1 MSAKKIQLKFF
12 LIFVLSIMLCLFLS
26 SCSGSS
32 SSSSSGGSSGG
43 GDTPPAVITSISIIN
58 APEYLHYGE
67 EYQLMTDRPELNIMW
82 DTSNQDL
89 LEIDNNGLIRA
100 KDVAE
105 GMVEITASYG
115 DIKDVV
121 SIYVKAPETPY
132 IPVSSINIGVEELKF
147 DMLAGEQLH
156 LTSEVLPENATNKT
170 VMWEVSD
177 ISLATIDENG
187 VLTANGEN
195 KSGKVTVTAK
205 AGKQTDSVEI
215 TINSQEQVIPVQ
227 EVKITGS
234 AEIMRGQEPVQFV
247 AEVIP
252 SDATFNKV
260 TWTSNDEWV
269 AVVDETGKVSAS
281 DKPGAYPGTAV
292 ITATAGGV
300 SASYKVTVKEV
311 PVEQVKITGYEN
323 VTVNGK
329 TTLGIHDILQLQASI
344 LPADASCQDILWTSS
359 NMEVALVDAN
369 GRVENGNQTG
379 PVTIT
384 AAAVDKSNQPCGEKA
399 SVSIDVEFVPNG
411 TEIPVSEIKIK
422 GYDEI
427 GVEGQVTF
435 KAEFFPANATDNK
448 VTWSSNNDKAVSIEQ
463 DIITGDAVITALAEA
478 ENVVITAAAG
488 GKTAEYTIKTIRK
501 VLHGYEQDE
510 NGVYLIYNK
519 TGFSNCFWNIQ
530 NKSFKLMTDLDFR
543 GDETVHASDVFVF
556 DGTFD
561 GNGHIIREYKVDYSP
576 SGSYGFVSVLGGTIM
591 NVVFDTPVIR
601 LLGITHRETYTG
613 VVAGKNN
620 GTIKN
625 VSINNAAVEL
635 QQVYADLFASAGLI
649 TGQSTGLIDNCTVDT
664 GSLVIKFATS
674 KTVLGGITG
683 INKGKIIS
691 SAANNINLTNPAKS
705 VDYITA
711 TGGIAGVFSSGSYV
725 KGSYAAGQITA
736 DDYAGGIAGVV
747 EQGAADVSASIFV
760 GLINPTGANTNTGL
774 DYGSYTSITNEEEV
788 YVKSV
793 PAESTPKIKS
803 PVTKIIRNN
812 GQLEDSLAEAAR
824 DMNKLLN
831 KDADIHYLFKAGE
844 NEYEDIELMPKL
856 N

>member
-1 MSAKKIQLKFF
+1 MFAKKFRLKHFF
-12 LIFVLSIMLCLFLS
+12 IFVLSIVFSVFVYGCS
-26 SCSGSS
+26 GSGSS
-32 SSSSSGGSSGG
+32 SSSGG
-43 GDTPPAVITSISIIN
+43 GNTPPAVITSISIIN
-58 APEYLHYGE
+58 APEYLDYGK

-121 SIYVKAPETPY
+121 SIYVKAAETPY
-132 IPVSSINIGVEELKF
+132 TPVSSVNIGVQELKF

-156 LTSEVLPENATNKT
+156 MTAEVLPENATNKT
-170 VMWEVSD
+170 VIWEVSD
-177 ISLATIDENG
+177 TSLATIDENG
-187 VLTANGEN
+187 VLTANSEN

-205 AGKQTDSVEI
+205 AGNQTNSVEI
-215 TINSQEQVIPVQ
+215 TINPQEQVIPVQ

-252 SDATFNKV
+252 SDATFNEV
-260 TWTSNDEWV
+260 TWKSSDEWV

-281 DKPGAYPGTAV
+281 DKPGAYSGTAE

-300 SASYKVTVKEV
+300 SSTFEVTVKEV

-422 GYDEI
+422 GYDEM
-427 GVEGQVTF
+427 GVEGLVTF
-435 KAEFFPANATDNK
+435 KAELFPANATDNK
-448 VTWSSNNDKAVSIEQ
+448 VTWSSNNDTAVSIEQ
-463 DIITGDAVITALAEA
+463 DIITGDAIITALAEA

-519 TGFSNCFWNIQ
+519 TGYTNCFWNIQ

-543 GDETVHASDVFVF
+543 GDETVHAGDVFVF

-561 GNGHIIREYKVDYSP
+561 GNGHVIREYKVKDSP
-576 SGSYGFVSVLGGTIM
+576 SGRYGFVSVLGGTIM
-591 NVVFDTPVIR
+591 NVTFDTPVIR

-613 VVAGKNN
+613 VVAGENN

-635 QQVYADLFASAGLI
+635 GQVWSDLFASAGLI

-674 KTVLGGITG
+674 KTVLGGIAG

-711 TGGIAGVFSSGSYV
+711 TGGIAGVLSSGSYV
-725 KGSYAAGQITA
+725 KGSYATGQITA

-760 GLINPTGANTNTGL
+760 GLINSTGANTNTGL

-812 GQLEDSLAEAAR
+812 GQINDSLAEAAR
-824 DMNKLLN
+824 DMNKLLK
-831 KDADIHYLFKAGE
+831 KDADIQYIFKASD
-844 NEYEDIELMPKL
+844 NAYEDIELMPKL

>member
-1 MSAKKIQLKFF
+1 MAHYSKISL
-12 LIFVLSIMLCLFLS
+12 LITLCIFFVLCMSGCS
-26 SCSGSS
+26 SSGSS
-32 SSSSSGGSSGG
+32 SSGGTQT
-43 GDTPPAVITSISIIN
+43 DVKSISIIN
-58 APEYLHYGE
+58 APEHLNYGK

-82 DTSNQDL
+82 ETSNQDL

-132 IPVSSINIGVEELKF
+132 IPVSSINISVEGLKF

-177 ISLATIDENG
+177 TSLATIDENG
-187 VLTANGEN
+187 VLTANNEN

-205 AGKQTDSVEI
+205 AGNQTNSVEI
-215 TINSQEQVIPVQ
+215 TINPQEQVIPVQ

-260 TWTSNDEWV
+260 TWKSNDEWV

-300 SASYKVTVKEV
+300 SSSYEVTVV
-311 PVEQVKITGYEN
+311 YIPVKSVTIKGYED
-323 VTVNGK
+323 VTVGGK
-329 TTLGIHDILQLQASI
+329 TTLGINDVLQLQATI
-344 LPADASCQDILWTSS
+344 TPENASCKDILWISS
-359 NMEVALVDAN
+359 NMEIALTDAN
-369 GRVENGNQTG
+369 GRVVHGNQTG

-384 AAAVDKSNQPCGEKA
+384 ATAVDKSNQPCGETA
-399 SVSIDVEFVPNG
+399 SASIDVEFVPYN
-411 TEIPVSEIKIK
+411 TEIPVSDIKIK
-422 GYDEI
+422 GYDEM
-427 GVEGQVTF
+427 GVDGQVTF

-448 VTWSSNNDKAVSIEQ
+448 VTWSSNNDTAVSIEQ
-463 DIITGDAVITALAEA
+463 DAITGDAVITALAEA

-510 NGVYLIYNK
+510 NGVYLIYNRQ
-519 TGFSNCFWNIQ
+519 GFSNCFYDIE
-530 NKSFKLMTDLDFR
+530 NKSFKLMTDLDFT
-543 GDETVHASDVFVF
+543 GVETKHAGEIFE
-556 DGTFD
+556 GTFD

-576 SGSYGFVSVLGGTIM
+576 SGRYGFVSVLGGTIM
-591 NVVFDTPVIR
+591 NVTFDTPVIR
-601 LLGITHRETYTG
+601 LLNITHKETYIG
-613 VVAGKNN
+613 VVAGENN

-635 QQVYADLFASAGLI
+635 GQVYADLFANAGLI
-649 TGQSTGLIDNCTVDT
+649 TGQSTGVIDNCTVDT
-664 GSLVIKFATS
+664 GSLAINFATS
-674 KTVLGGITG
+674 RTVLGGIAG

-691 SAANNINLTNPAKS
+691 SAANNINLTNPAS
-705 VDYITA
+705 LVDYTTA
-711 TGGIAGVFSSGSYV
+711 TGGIAGVFASGSSV
-725 KGSYAAGQITA
+725 KGSYATGQITA
-736 DDYAGGIAGVV
+736 QDYAGGIAGVV
-747 EQGAADVSASIFV
+747 EQGTADVSASIFIGEV
-760 GLINPTGANTNTGL
+760 NSTGSNKGL
-774 DYGSYTSITNEEEV
+774 DYSSYTPIIKEEEV

-793 PAESTPKIKS
+793 PAESNPKIIGS
-803 PVTKIIRNN
+803 VTKIIIND
-812 GQLEDSLAEAAR
+812 GQAEHSLAEALQN
-824 DMNKLLN
+824 MNNLLK
-831 KDADIHYLFKAGE
+831 KDADIQYIFKAGD
-844 NEYEDIELMPKL
+844 NAYDDIELMPKL

>member
-1 MSAKKIQLKFF
+1 MTHYSKILL
-12 LIFVLSIMLCLFLS
+12 LITLCIFFVLCMSGCS
-26 SCSGSS
+26 SSGSS
-32 SSSSSGGSSGG
+32 SSGG
-43 GDTPPAVITSISIIN
+43 AKHISIIN
-58 APEYLHYGE
+58 APEYLNYGE

-121 SIYVKAPETPY
+121 SIYVKAPDAPF

-170 VMWEVSD
+170 VMWWVSD
-177 ISLATIDENG
+177 TSLATIDENG

-205 AGKQTDSVEI
+205 AGKHTATKNI
-215 TINSQEQVIPVQ
+215 TILSHANVIPVQ
-227 EVKITGS
+227 EVKITGVKEIAIGNS
-234 AEIMRGQEPVQFV
+234 ALFK
-247 AEVIP
+247 AEVVP
-252 SDATFNKV
+252 SDATFNRV
-260 TWTSNDEWV
+260 TWKSSDEWV
-269 AVVDETGKVSAS
+269 VEVDSTGRVSAS
-281 DKPGAYPGTAV
+281 SKPGAYPGTAV

-300 SASYKVTVKEV
+300 SSSYEVTVV
-311 PVEQVKITGYEN
+311 YIPVKSVTIKGYED
-323 VTVNGK
+323 VTVGGK
-329 TTLGIHDILQLQASI
+329 TTLGINDILQLQASI

-422 GYDEI
+422 GYDEM

-448 VTWSSNNDKAVSIEQ
+448 VTWSSNNDTAVSIEQ
-463 DIITGDAVITALAEA
+463 DSITGDAIITALAEA

-510 NGVYLIYNK
+510 NGVYLIYNRQ
-519 TGFSNCFWNIQ
+519 GFSHCFYDIQ

-543 GDETVHASDVFVF
+543 GVETKHDGEIF

-576 SGSYGFVSVLGGTIM
+576 SGRYGFVSVLGGTIM
-591 NVVFDTPVIR
+591 NVVFDTPILR
-601 LLGITHRETYTG
+601 LRNITHSKTYTG
-613 VVAGKNN
+613 VIAGENN

-625 VSINNAAVEL
+625 VSINNATVEL
-635 QQVYADLFASAGLI
+635 EQVFEDLFANAGMI
-649 TGQSTGLIDNCTVDT
+649 AGQSTGLIDNCTIDT
-664 GSLVIKFATS
+664 GSITMFFTKSRTIV
-674 KTVLGGITG
+674 GGITG

-691 SAANNINLTNPAKS
+691 SAANNINLKNPARL
-705 VDYITA
+705 VDYTTA
-711 TGGIAGVFSSGSYV
+711 TGGIAGVLSSGSYV
-725 KGSYAAGQITA
+725 KGSYATGQITA

>member
-1 MSAKKIQLKFF
+1 MFSKKIQLKHF
-12 LIFVLSIMLCLFLS
+12 LVFVLSIVFS
-26 SCSGSS
+26 IFVYGCSGSGS
-32 SSSSSGGSSGG
+32 SSSGG

-82 DTSNQDL
+82 ESSNQDL
-89 LEIDNNGLIRA
+89 LEIDNNGFIRA

-105 GMVEITASYG
+105 SMVEITASYG

-121 SIYVKAPETPY
+121 SIYVKAPDTPF
-132 IPVSSINIGVEELKF
+132 IPVSSINIVVEELKF
-147 DMLAGEQLH
+147 NMLAGEQLH

-170 VMWEVSD
+170 VIWEVSD
-177 ISLATIDENG
+177 TSLATIDENG
-187 VLTANGEN
+187 VLSANNEN

-205 AGKQTDSVEI
+205 AGNQTASVEI
-215 TINSQEQVIPVQ
+215 TINAQEQVIPVQ

-260 TWTSNDEWV
+260 TWKSSDEWV

-281 DKPGAYPGTAV
+281 DKPGAYPGTAK

-329 TTLGIHDILQLQASI
+329 TTLGIHDILQPQASI

-369 GRVENGNQTG
+369 GRVKNGNQTG

-422 GYDEI
+422 GYDEM

-448 VTWSSNNDKAVSIEQ
+448 VTWSSNNDTAVSIEQ
-463 DIITGDAVITALAEA
+463 DSITGDAIITAMAEA

-501 VLHGYEQDE
+501 VLLGYEQDK

-519 TGFSNCFWNIQ
+519 TGFSNCFYNIQ

-543 GDETVHASDVFVF
+543 GDETEHAGEIF

-561 GNGHIIREYKVDYSP
+561 GNGHVIREYKVDDRP
-576 SGSYGFVSVLGGTIM
+576 SVRYGFVSVLGGTIM

-635 QQVYADLFASAGLI
+635 QQVYADLSANAGLI

-674 KTVLGGITG
+674 KTVLGGIAG

-691 SAANNINLTNPAKS
+691 SAANNINLTNLPKS
-705 VDYITA
+705 VDYTTA
-711 TGGIAGVFSSGSYV
+711 TGGIGGIAGVFSSGSYV

-747 EQGAADVSASIFV
+747 EQGAADASASIFIGV
-760 GLINPTGANTNTGL
+760 VNSTGSNTGL

-831 KDADIHYLFKAGE
+831 KDADIHYLFKAGF
-844 NEYEDIELMPKL
+844 NEYEDIKLMPKL

>member
-1 MSAKKIQLKFF
+1 MVHYSKISL
-12 LIFVLSIMLCLFLS
+12 LITLCIFFVLCM
-26 SCSGSS
+26 SGCS
-32 SSSSSGGSSGG
+32 SSSSSGGAQT
-43 GDTPPAVITSISIIN
+43 DVKSISIIN
-58 APEYLHYGE
+58 APEYLNYGE

-89 LEIDNNGLIRA
+89 LEIDNN
-100 KDVAE
+100 
-105 GMVEITASYG
+105 
-115 DIKDVV
+115 
-121 SIYVKAPETPY
+121 IYVKAPDEPF

-170 VMWEVSD
+170 VMWWVSD
-177 ISLATIDENG
+177 TSLATIDENG

-205 AGKQTDSVEI
+205 AGKHTATKNI
-215 TINSQEQVIPVQ
+215 TILSHANVIPVQ
-227 EVKITGS
+227 EVKITGVKEIAIGNS
-234 AEIMRGQEPVQFV
+234 ALFK
-247 AEVIP
+247 AEVVP
-252 SDATFNKV
+252 SDATFNRV
-260 TWTSNDEWV
+260 TWKSSDEWV
-269 AVVDETGKVSAS
+269 AEVDSTGRVSAS
-281 DKPGAYPGTAV
+281 SKPGAYPGTAV

-300 SASYKVTVKEV
+300 SSSYEVTVV
-311 PVEQVKITGYEN
+311 YIPVKSVTIKGYED
-323 VTVNGK
+323 VTVGGK
-329 TTLGIHDILQLQASI
+329 TTLGINDVLQLQATI
-344 LPADASCQDILWTSS
+344 TPENASCKDILWISS
-359 NMEVALVDAN
+359 NMEIALTDAN
-369 GRVENGNQTG
+369 GRVVHGNQTG

-384 AAAVDKSNQPCGEKA
+384 ATAVDKSNQPCGETA
-399 SVSIDVEFVPNG
+399 SASIDVEFVPYG

-422 GYDEI
+422 GYDEM

-435 KAEFFPANATDNK
+435 KAELFPANATDNK
-448 VTWSSNNDKAVSIEQ
+448 VTWSSNNDTAVSIEQ
-463 DIITGDAVITALAEA
+463 DAITGDAVITALAEA

-519 TGFSNCFWNIQ
+519 TGFTLCFYDIQ
-530 NKSFKLMTDLDFR
+530 NKSFKLMTDLDFT
-543 GDETVHASDVFVF
+543 GVETEHAGEIF

-561 GNGHIIREYKVDYSP
+561 GNGHIIREYKVDDSP
-576 SGSYGFVSVLGGTIM
+576 SVHYGFVSVLGGTIM

-601 LLGITHRETYTG
+601 SLNITHKETYTG
-613 VVAGKNN
+613 VVAGENN

-635 QQVYADLFASAGLI
+635 QQVFADLFANAGLI
-649 TGQSTGLIDNCTVDT
+649 TGQSTGVIDNCTVDT

-674 KTVLGGITG
+674 RTVLGGIAG

-691 SAANNINLTNPAKS
+691 SAANNINLTNPAKA

-711 TGGIAGVFSSGSYV
+711 TGGIAGVLSSGSYV

-736 DDYAGGIAGVV
+736 QDYAGGIAGVV
-747 EQGAADVSASIFV
+747 EQGTADVSASIFIGV
-760 GLINPTGANTNTGL
+760 VNSTGSNKGL

-793 PAESTPKIKS
+793 PAESNSKIKS

-812 GQLEDSLAEAAR
+812 GQAEDSLAEALQN
-824 DMNKLLN
+824 MNNLLK
-831 KDADIHYLFKAGE
+831 KDADIQYIFKAGD
-844 NEYEDIELMPKL
+844 NAYEDIELMPKL

>member
-1 MSAKKIQLKFF
+1 MFAKKFRLKHFF
-12 LIFVLSIMLCLFLS
+12 IFVLSIVFSIFVYGCS
-26 SCSGSS
+26 GSGSS
-32 SSSSSGGSSGG
+32 SSGG
-43 GDTPPAVITSISIIN
+43 GNTPPAVVESISITN
-58 APEYLHYGE
+58 APEYLNFNT
-67 EYQLMTDRPELNIMW
+67 EYKLEIDRPELNIMW
-82 DTSNQDL
+82 DTSNQDM

-132 IPVSSINIGVEELKF
+132 IPVSSINIGVEELKL

-170 VMWEVSD
+170 VMWWVSD
-177 ISLATIDENG
+177 TSLATIDENG

-205 AGKQTDSVEI
+205 AGNQTDSVEV
-215 TINSQEQVIPVQ
+215 TINSRDQVIPVQ

-281 DKPGAYPGTAV
+281 DKPGAYSGTAV

-300 SASYKVTVKEV
+300 SSTFKVTVKEV

-379 PVTIT
+379 SVTIT

-422 GYDEI
+422 GYDEM

-448 VTWSSNNDKAVSIEQ
+448 VTWSSNNTAVSIEQ
-463 DIITGDAVITALAEA
+463 DSITGDAIITALAEA

-501 VLHGYEQDE
+501 VLHGYEPDE
-510 NGVYLIYNK
+510 NGVYLIYNRQ
-519 TGFSNCFWNIQ
+519 GFSNCFYDIE

-543 GDETVHASDVFVF
+543 GDETEHAGEIF

-561 GNGHIIREYKVDYSP
+561 GNGHIIREYKVDDRASVH
-576 SGSYGFVSVLGGTIM
+576 YGFVSVLGGTIM
-591 NVVFDTPVIR
+591 NVTFDTPVIR
-601 LLGITHRETYTG
+601 SLGITHRETYTG
-613 VVAGKNN
+613 VVAGENN

-635 QQVYADLFASAGLI
+635 QQVYPDLSANAGLI
-649 TGQSTGLIDNCTVDT
+649 TGQSTGVIDNCTVDT

-674 KTVLGGITG
+674 KTVLGGIAG

-691 SAANNINLTNPAKS
+691 SAANNINLTNLPKS
-705 VDYITA
+705 VDYTTA
-711 TGGIAGVFSSGSYV
+711 TGGIGGIAGVFSSGSYV

-747 EQGAADVSASIFV
+747 EQGAADVSASIFIGV
-760 GLINPTGANTNTGL
+760 VNSTGSNTGL

-803 PVTKIIRNN
+803 PVTKIIINN
-812 GQLEDSLAEAAR
+812 GMHEALLTDAIYG
-824 DMNKLLN
+824 MNKLLK

-844 NEYEDIELMPKL
+844 NEYEDIEFMPKAL

>member
-32 SSSSSGGSSGG
+32 SSSGG

-58 APEYLHYGE
+58 APEYLDYGE
-67 EYQLMTDRPELNIMW
+67 EYQLEIDKPELNIMW

-121 SIYVKAPETPY
+121 SIYVKAPDTPF

-177 ISLATIDENG
+177 TSLASIDENG

-205 AGKQTDSVEI
+205 AGLQTDSVEI
-215 TINSQEQVIPVQ
+215 TINSRDQVIPVQ
-227 EVKITGS
+227 EIKITGS

-252 SDATFNKV
+252 SDATFNEV
-260 TWTSNDEWV
+260 TWKSSDEWV

-281 DKPGAYPGTAV
+281 DKPGAYSGTAV

-300 SASYKVTVKEV
+300 SASYEVTVKEV

-379 PVTIT
+379 SVTIT

-399 SVSIDVEFVPNG
+399 SVSIDVKFVPNG

-422 GYDEI
+422 GYDEM

-448 VTWSSNNDKAVSIEQ
+448 VTWSSNNTAVSIEQ
-463 DIITGDAVITALAEA
+463 DSITGDAIITALAEA

-501 VLHGYEQDE
+501 VLHGYEQDK
-510 NGVYLIYNK
+510 NGVYLIYNRQ
-519 TGFSNCFWNIQ
+519 GFSNCFYDIE

-543 GDETVHASDVFVF
+543 GVETEHAGEIF

-591 NVVFDTPVIR
+591 NVTFDTPVIR

-613 VVAGKNN
+613 VIAGKNN

-812 GQLEDSLAEAAR
+812 GQINDSLAEAAR

-831 KDADIHYLFKAGE
+831 KDANIHYLFKAGE

>member
-32 SSSSSGGSSGG
+32 SSSGG
-43 GDTPPAVITSISIIN
+43 GNTPPAVITSISIIN
-58 APEYLHYGE
+58 APEYLNYGE
-67 EYQLMTDRPELNIMW
+67 EYQLKTDRPELNIMW

-105 GMVEITASYG
+105 SMVEITASYG

-156 LTSEVLPENATNKT
+156 MTAEVLPNNATNKT

-205 AGKQTDSVEI
+205 AGLQTDSVEV
-215 TINSQEQVIPVQ
+215 TINSRDQVIPVQ

-260 TWTSNDEWV
+260 TWKSSDEWV

-281 DKPGAYPGTAV
+281 DKPGAYPGTAE

-300 SASYKVTVKEV
+300 SSTFEVTVKEV

-379 PVTIT
+379 SVTIT

-422 GYDEI
+422 GYDEM

-448 VTWSSNNDKAVSIEQ
+448 VTWSSNNDTAVSIEQ
-463 DIITGDAVITALAEA
+463 DSITGDAIITALAEA

-501 VLHGYEQDE
+501 VLLGYEHDE
-510 NGVYLIYNK
+510 KNGVYLIYNRQ
-519 TGFSNCFWNIQ
+519 GFSNCFYDIE

-543 GDETVHASDVFVF
+543 GDETEHAGEIF

-561 GNGHIIREYKVDYSP
+561 GNGHIIREYKVDDRASVH
-576 SGSYGFVSVLGGTIM
+576 YGFVSVLGGTIM
-591 NVVFDTPVIR
+591 NVTFDTPVIR
-601 LLGITHRETYTG
+601 SLGITHRETYTG
-613 VVAGKNN
+613 VVAGENN

-635 QQVYADLFASAGLI
+635 GQVWSDLFASAGLI

-747 EQGAADVSASIFV
+747 EQGAADVSASIFIGV
-760 GLINPTGANTNTGL
+760 VNSTGSNTGL

-812 GQLEDSLAEAAR
+812 EQLEDSLAEAAR

>member
-12 LIFVLSIMLCLFLS
+12 LIFALSIMLCLFLS

-32 SSSSSGGSSGG
+32 SSSGG

-58 APEYLHYGE
+58 APEYLDFNT
-67 EYQLMTDRPELNIMW
+67 EYQLEIDKPELNIMW
-82 DTSNQDL
+82 DTSRQDL
-89 LEIDNNGLIRA
+89 LEIDDNGLIRA

-105 GMVEITASYG
+105 GMVEITASYTASYG

-132 IPVSSINIGVEELKF
+132 TPVSSVNIGVQELKF

-156 LTSEVLPENATNKT
+156 MTAEVLPNNATNKT
-170 VMWEVSD
+170 VIWEVSD

-205 AGKQTDSVEI
+205 AGNQTDSVEI
-215 TINSQEQVIPVQ
+215 TINTRDQVIPVQ

-234 AEIMRGQEPVQFV
+234 AEIFRGQEPVQFV

-252 SDATFNKV
+252 SDATFNEV
-260 TWTSNDEWV
+260 TWKSSDEWV

-281 DKPGAYPGTAV
+281 DKPGAYSGTAV

-300 SASYKVTVKEV
+300 SSSYEVTVKEV

-344 LPADASCQDILWTSS
+344 LPTDASCQDILWTSS

-369 GRVENGNQTG
+369 GRVEKGNQTG

-422 GYDEI
+422 GYDEM

-501 VLHGYEQDE
+501 VLYGYEQDE
-510 NGVYLIYNK
+510 NGVYLIYNRQ
-519 TGFSNCFWNIQ
+519 GFSNCFWDIQ

-543 GDETVHASDVFVF
+543 GVETKHAGEIF

-561 GNGHIIREYKVDYSP
+561 GNGHIIREYKIDYSS
-576 SGSYGFVSVLGGTIM
+576 SGSYGFVSILGGTIM
-591 NVVFDTPVIR
+591 NVTFDTPILSLR
-601 LLGITHRETYTG
+601 GITHFETYTG
-613 VVAGKNN
+613 VIAGKNN

-635 QQVYADLFASAGLI
+635 QQVFADLFANAGLI

-674 KTVLGGITG
+674 RTVLGGITG

-691 SAANNINLTNPAKS
+691 SAANNINLTNSAKA

-747 EQGAADVSASIFV
+747 EQGTADVSASIFIGV
-760 GLINPTGANTNTGL
+760 VNSTGSNKGL
-774 DYGSYTSITNEEEV
+774 DYGSYTPIIKEEEV

-812 GQLEDSLAEAAR
+812 GQLQDSLAEAAR

-831 KDADIHYLFKAGE
+831 KDANIHYLFKAGE
-844 NEYEDIELMPKL
+844 NEYEDIELMSKVL

>member
-1 MSAKKIQLKFF
+1 MFSKKIQLKHF
-12 LIFVLSIMLCLFLS
+12 LVFVLSLVFSIFVYGCS
-26 SCSGSS
+26 GSGSS
-32 SSSSSGGSSGG
+32 SSGG
-43 GDTPPAVITSISIIN
+43 GNTPPAVITSISIIN
-58 APEYLHYGE
+58 APEYLDYGE
-67 EYQLMTDRPELNIMW
+67 KYQLMTDRPELNIMW

-121 SIYVKAPETPY
+121 SIYVKAPETSY
-132 IPVSSINIGVEELKF
+132 TPVSSVNIGVQESKF

-156 LTSEVLPENATNKT
+156 MTAEVLPNKATNKT
-170 VMWEVSD
+170 VMWRVSD
-177 ISLATIDENG
+177 TSLATIDENG

-205 AGKQTDSVEI
+205 AGLQTASVVI
-215 TINSQEQVIPVQ
+215 TINTQEQVIPVQ

-300 SASYKVTVKEV
+300 SASYEVTVKEV

-359 NMEVALVDAN
+359 DMEVALVDAN
-369 GRVENGNQTG
+369 GRVKNGNQTG

-384 AAAVDKSNQPCGEKA
+384 AAAVDKSNQPCGKKA

-422 GYDEI
+422 GYDEM

-501 VLHGYEQDE
+501 VLYGYEQDE
-510 NGVYLIYNK
+510 NGVYLIYNRQ
-519 TGFSNCFWNIQ
+519 GFSNCFYDIE

-543 GDETVHASDVFVF
+543 GVETKHAGEIF

-561 GNGHIIREYKVDYSP
+561 GNGHIIREYKVDDRASVH
-576 SGSYGFVSVLGGTIM
+576 YGFVSVLGGTIM
-591 NVVFDTPVIR
+591 NVTFDTPVIR
-601 LLGITHRETYTG
+601 SLGITHRETYTG
-613 VVAGKNN
+613 VVAGENN

-635 QQVYADLFASAGLI
+635 QQVYADLSASAGLI
-649 TGQSTGLIDNCTVDT
+649 TGQSTGVIDNCTVDT

-674 KTVLGGITG
+674 RTVLGGIAG

-691 SAANNINLTNPAKS
+691 SAANNINLTNLPKS
-705 VDYITA
+705 VDYTTA
-711 TGGIAGVFSSGSYV
+711 TGGIGGIAGVFSSGSYV

-747 EQGAADVSASIFV
+747 EQGAADVSSSIFIGTV
-760 GLINPTGANTNTGL
+760 KSTGENTGL
-774 DYGSYTSITNEEEV
+774 DYGSYTALANEEEV

-803 PVTKIIRNN
+803 PVTKIIINN
-812 GQLEDSLAEAAR
+812 DMHEAHLTDAIYG
-824 DMNKLLN
+824 MNKLLK

>member
-1 MSAKKIQLKFF
+1 MVHYSKISL
-12 LIFVLSIMLCLFLS
+12 LITLCIFFVLCMSGCS
-26 SCSGSS
+26 SSGSS
-32 SSSSSGGSSGG
+32 SSGGAQT
-43 GDTPPAVITSISIIN
+43 DVKSISIIN
-58 APEYLHYGE
+58 APEYLNYGE

-115 DIKDVV
+115 NIKDVV
-121 SIYVKAPETPY
+121 SIYVKAPDEPF

-170 VMWEVSD
+170 VMWWVSD
-177 ISLATIDENG
+177 TSLATIDENG

-205 AGKQTDSVEI
+205 AGKHTATKNI
-215 TINSQEQVIPVQ
+215 TILSHANVIPVQ
-227 EVKITGS
+227 EVKITGVKEIAIGNS
-234 AEIMRGQEPVQFV
+234 ALFK
-247 AEVIP
+247 AEVVP
-252 SDATFNKV
+252 SDATFNRV
-260 TWTSNDEWV
+260 TWKSSDEWV
-269 AVVDETGKVSAS
+269 AEVDSTGRVSAS
-281 DKPGAYPGTAV
+281 SKPGAYPGTAV

-300 SASYKVTVKEV
+300 SSSYEVTVV
-311 PVEQVKITGYEN
+311 YIPVKSVTIKGYED
-323 VTVNGK
+323 VTVGGK
-329 TTLGIHDILQLQASI
+329 TTLGINDVLQLQATI
-344 LPADASCQDILWTSS
+344 TPENASCKDILWISS
-359 NMEVALVDAN
+359 NMEIALTDAN
-369 GRVENGNQTG
+369 GRVVHGNQTG

-384 AAAVDKSNQPCGEKA
+384 ATAVDKSNQPCGETA
-399 SVSIDVEFVPNG
+399 SESIDVEFVPYG
-411 TEIPVSEIKIK
+411 TEIPVSDIKIK
-422 GYDEI
+422 GYDEM

-435 KAEFFPANATDNK
+435 KAEFFPANATDNTI
-448 VTWSSNNDKAVSIEQ
+448 TWSSNNDTAVSIEQ
-463 DIITGDAVITALAEA
+463 DSITGDAIITALAEA

-510 NGVYLIYNK
+510 NGVYLIYNRQ
-519 TGFSNCFWNIQ
+519 GFSNCFYDIE

-543 GDETVHASDVFVF
+543 GVETEHAGEIF

-561 GNGHIIREYKVDYSP
+561 GNGHIIREYKVDDSP
-576 SGSYGFVSVLGGTIM
+576 SVHYGFVSVLGGTIM

-601 LLGITHRETYTG
+601 SLNITHKETYTG
-613 VVAGKNN
+613 VVAGENN

-635 QQVYADLFASAGLI
+635 QQVFADLFANAGLI

-674 KTVLGGITG
+674 KTVLGGIAG

-691 SAANNINLTNPAKS
+691 SSANNINLTNPTKS
-705 VDYITA
+705 GDYITA
-711 TGGIAGVFSSGSYV
+711 TGGIAGVLSSGSYV
-725 KGSYAAGQITA
+725 KGSYATGQITA
-736 DDYAGGIAGVV
+736 DDYAGGIAGVI

-760 GLINPTGANTNTGL
+760 GVVNSTGSNKGL

-793 PAESTPKIKS
+793 PAESNSKIKS

-812 GQLEDSLAEAAR
+812 GQAEDSLAEALQN
-824 DMNKLLN
+824 MNNLLK
-831 KDADIHYLFKAGE
+831 KDADIQYIFKAGD
-844 NEYEDIELMPKL
+844 NAYEDIELMPKL

>member
-1 MSAKKIQLKFF
+1 MAHYSKISL
-12 LIFVLSIMLCLFLS
+12 LITLCIFFVLCMSGCS
-26 SCSGSS
+26 SSGSS
-32 SSSSSGGSSGG
+32 SSGGAQT
-43 GDTPPAVITSISIIN
+43 DVKSISIIN
-58 APEYLHYGE
+58 APEYLNYGE

-82 DTSNQDL
+82 ETSNQDL

-100 KDVAE
+100 KDIAE

-115 DIKDVV
+115 NIKDVV
-121 SIYVKAPETPY
+121 SIYVKAPDEPF

-170 VMWEVSD
+170 VIWEVSD
-177 ISLATIDENG
+177 TSLATIDENG

-205 AGKQTDSVEI
+205 AGKHTATKNI
-215 TINSQEQVIPVQ
+215 TILSHANVIPVQ
-227 EVKITGS
+227 EVKITGVKEISIGNS
-234 AEIMRGQEPVQFV
+234 ALFK
-247 AEVIP
+247 AEVVP
-252 SDATFNKV
+252 SDATFNRV
-260 TWTSNDEWV
+260 TWKSSDEWV
-269 AVVDETGKVSAS
+269 AEVDSTGRVSAS
-281 DKPGAYPGTAV
+281 SKPGAYPGTAV

-300 SASYKVTVKEV
+300 SSSYEVTVV
-311 PVEQVKITGYEN
+311 YIPVKSVTIKGYED
-323 VTVNGK
+323 VTVGGK
-329 TTLGIHDILQLQASI
+329 TTLGINDVLQLQATI
-344 LPADASCQDILWTSS
+344 TPENASCKDILWISS
-359 NMEVALVDAN
+359 NMEIALTDAN
-369 GRVENGNQTG
+369 GRVVHGNQTG

-384 AAAVDKSNQPCGEKA
+384 ATAVDKSNQPCGETA
-399 SVSIDVEFVPNG
+399 SASIDVEFVPYG

-422 GYDEI
+422 GYDEM

-435 KAEFFPANATDNK
+435 KAEIFPINATDNTI
-448 VTWSSNNDKAVSIEQ
+448 TWSSNNDTAVSIEQ
-463 DIITGDAVITALAEA
+463 DAITGDAIITALAEA

-510 NGVYLIYNK
+510 NGVYLIYNRQ
-519 TGFSNCFWNIQ
+519 GFSNCFYDIE

-543 GDETVHASDVFVF
+543 GVETEHAGEIF

-561 GNGHIIREYKVDYSP
+561 GNGHIIREYKVDDSP
-576 SGSYGFVSVLGGTIM
+576 SVHYGFVSVLGGTIM

-601 LLGITHRETYTG
+601 SLNITHKETYTG
-613 VVAGKNN
+613 VVAGENN

-635 QQVYADLFASAGLI
+635 QQVFADLFANAGLI
-649 TGQSTGLIDNCTVDT
+649 TGQSTGVIDNCTVDT

-674 KTVLGGITG
+674 KTVLGGIAG

-691 SAANNINLTNPAKS
+691 SAANNINLTNPTKS
-705 VDYITA
+705 GDYIIA
-711 TGGIAGVFSSGSYV
+711 TGGIAGVLSSGSYV

-736 DDYAGGIAGVV
+736 QDYAGGIAGVV
-747 EQGAADVSASIFV
+747 EQGTADVSASIFIGV
-760 GLINPTGANTNTGL
+760 VNSTGSNKGL

-812 GQLEDSLAEAAR
+812 GQAEDSLAEALQN
-824 DMNKLLN
+824 MNNLLK
-831 KDADIHYLFKAGE
+831 KDADIQYIFKAGD
-844 NEYEDIELMPKL
+844 NAYEDIKLMPKL

>member
-1 MSAKKIQLKFF
+1 MAHYSKISL
-12 LIFVLSIMLCLFLS
+12 LITLCIFFVLCMSGCS
-26 SCSGSS
+26 SSGSS
-32 SSSSSGGSSGG
+32 SSGGAHT
-43 GDTPPAVITSISIIN
+43 DVKSISIIN
-58 APEYLHYGE
+58 APEYLTFNETYLL
-67 EYQLMTDRPELNIMW
+67 QIDRPELNIMW

-105 GMVEITASYG
+105 GVVIITASYG
-115 DIKDVV
+115 DIKDSV
-121 SIYVKAPETPY
+121 SIYVKAPDTPF

-147 DMLAGEQLH
+147 DMLAGQQLH

-170 VMWEVSD
+170 VMWWVSD
-177 ISLATIDENG
+177 TSLATIDENG

-205 AGKQTDSVEI
+205 AGKHTATKNI
-215 TINSQEQVIPVQ
+215 TILSHANVIPVQ
-227 EVKITGS
+227 EVKITGVKEIAIGNS
-234 AEIMRGQEPVQFV
+234 ALFK
-247 AEVIP
+247 AEVVP
-252 SDATFNKV
+252 SDATFNRV
-260 TWTSNDEWV
+260 TWKSSDEWV
-269 AVVDETGKVSAS
+269 AEVDSTGRVSAS
-281 DKPGAYPGTAV
+281 SKPGAYPGTAV

-300 SASYKVTVKEV
+300 SSSYEVTVV
-311 PVEQVKITGYEN
+311 YIPVKSVTIKGYEN

-369 GRVENGNQTG
+369 GRVKNGNQTG

-399 SVSIDVEFVPNG
+399 SVSIDVEFVPYG

-422 GYDEI
+422 GYDEM

-448 VTWSSNNDKAVSIEQ
+448 VTWSSNNDTAVSIEQ
-463 DIITGDAVITALAEA
+463 DIITGDAIITALAEA

-488 GKTAEYTIKTIRK
+488 GKTAEYTIKKIRT
-501 VLHGYEQDE
+501 VLYGYEQDE
-510 NGVYLIYNK
+510 NGVYLIYNRQ
-519 TGFSNCFWNIQ
+519 GFSASFYDIE

-543 GDETVHASDVFVF
+543 GVETKHAGEIF

-561 GNGHIIREYKVDYSP
+561 GNGHVIREYKVDYSP
-576 SGSYGFVSVLGGTIM
+576 SGRYGFVSVLGGTIM
-591 NVVFDTPVIR
+591 NVTFDTPVIR
-601 LLGITHRETYTG
+601 LLGITHRETYIG
-613 VVAGKNN
+613 VVAGENN

-635 QQVYADLFASAGLI
+635 QQVFADLSANAGMI
-649 TGQSTGLIDNCTVDT
+649 AGQSTGLIDNCTVDT

-674 KTVLGGITG
+674 RTVLGGITG

-711 TGGIAGVFSSGSYV
+711 TGGIAGVLSSGSSV

-736 DDYAGGIAGVV
+736 QDYAGGIAGVV
-747 EQGAADVSASIFV
+747 EQGAADVSASIFIGV
-760 GLINPTGANTNTGL
+760 VNSTGSNTGL

-812 GQLEDSLAEAAR
+812 GQLQDSLAEAAR

-831 KDADIHYLFKAGE
+831 KDANIHYLFKAGE
-844 NEYEDIELMPKL
+844 NEYEDIELMSKVL

>member
-1 MSAKKIQLKFF
+1 MFAKKFRLKHFF
-12 LIFVLSIMLCLFLS
+12 IFVLSIVFSVFVYGCS
-26 SCSGSS
+26 GSGSS
-32 SSSSSGGSSGG
+32 SSSGG
-43 GDTPPAVITSISIIN
+43 GNTPPAVITSISIIN
-58 APEYLHYGE
+58 APEYLDYGK

-82 DTSNQDL
+82 DTSNQDM

-132 IPVSSINIGVEELKF
+132 IPVSSINIGVEELKL

-156 LTSEVLPENATNKT
+156 MTAEVLPENATNKT

-177 ISLATIDENG
+177 KSLAIIDENG

-205 AGKQTDSVEI
+205 AGLQTDSVEV
-215 TINSQEQVIPVQ
+215 TINSRDQVIPVQ

-260 TWTSNDEWV
+260 TWKSSDEWV

-281 DKPGAYPGTAV
+281 DKPGAYPGTAE

-300 SASYKVTVKEV
+300 SSTFEVTVKEV

-422 GYDEI
+422 GYDEM

-448 VTWSSNNDKAVSIEQ
+448 VTWSSNNDTAVSIEQ
-463 DIITGDAVITALAEA
+463 DSITGDAIITALAEA

-488 GKTAEYTIKTIRK
+488 SKTAEYTIKTIRK
-501 VLHGYEQDE
+501 VLPGYEQDE

-519 TGFSNCFWNIQ
+519 TGYTNCFYDIE

-543 GDETVHASDVFVF
+543 GDETEHAGEIF

-561 GNGHIIREYKVDYSP
+561 GNGHIIREYKVDDRASVH
-576 SGSYGFVSVLGGTIM
+576 YGFVSVLGGTIM
-591 NVVFDTPVIR
+591 NVTFDTPVIR
-601 LLGITHRETYTG
+601 SLGITHRETYTG
-613 VVAGKNN
+613 VVAGENN

-635 QQVYADLFASAGLI
+635 QQVYADLSASAGLI
-649 TGQSTGLIDNCTVDT
+649 TGQSTGVIDNCTVDT

-674 KTVLGGITG
+674 RTVLGGIAG

-691 SAANNINLTNPAKS
+691 SAANNINLTNLPKS
-705 VDYITA
+705 VDYTTA
-711 TGGIAGVFSSGSYV
+711 TGGIGGIAGVFSSGSYV

-747 EQGAADVSASIFV
+747 EQGAADVSSSIFIGTV
-760 GLINPTGANTNTGL
+760 NSTGENTGL
-774 DYGSYTSITNEEEV
+774 DYGSYTALANEEEV
-788 YVKSV
+788 YVKNM
-793 PAESTPKIKS
+793 PAGSTPKIKS
-803 PVTKIIRNN
+803 PVTKIIINN
-812 GQLEDSLAEAAR
+812 DMHEALLTDAIYG
-824 DMNKLLN
+824 MNKLLK
-831 KDADIHYLFKAGE
+831 KDAEIKYLFKAGE

>member
-1 MSAKKIQLKFF
+1 MAHYSKISL
-12 LIFVLSIMLCLFLS
+12 LITLCIFFVLCMSGCS
-26 SCSGSS
+26 SSGSS
-32 SSSSSGGSSGG
+32 SSGGAQT
-43 GDTPPAVITSISIIN
+43 DVKSISIIN
-58 APEYLHYGE
+58 APEYLNYGE

-82 DTSNQDL
+82 ETSNQDL

-115 DIKDVV
+115 NIKDVV
-121 SIYVKAPETPY
+121 SIYVKAPDEPF

-170 VMWEVSD
+170 VIWEVSD
-177 ISLATIDENG
+177 TSLATIDENG

-205 AGKQTDSVEI
+205 AGKHTATKNI
-215 TINSQEQVIPVQ
+215 TILSHANVIPVQ
-227 EVKITGS
+227 EVKITGVKEIAIGNS
-234 AEIMRGQEPVQFV
+234 ALFK
-247 AEVIP
+247 AEVVP
-252 SDATFNKV
+252 SDATFNRV
-260 TWTSNDEWV
+260 TWKSSDEWV
-269 AVVDETGKVSAS
+269 AEVDSTGRVSAS
-281 DKPGAYPGTAV
+281 SKPGAYPGTAV

-300 SASYKVTVKEV
+300 SSSYEVTVV
-311 PVEQVKITGYEN
+311 YIPVKSVTIKGYED
-323 VTVNGK
+323 VTVGGK
-329 TTLGIHDILQLQASI
+329 TTLGINDVLQLQATI
-344 LPADASCQDILWTSS
+344 TPENASCKDILWISS
-359 NMEVALVDAN
+359 NMEIALTDAN
-369 GRVENGNQTG
+369 GRVVHGNQTG

-384 AAAVDKSNQPCGEKA
+384 ATAVDKSNQPCGETA
-399 SVSIDVEFVPNG
+399 SASIDVEFVPNG

-422 GYDEI
+422 GYDEM

-448 VTWSSNNDKAVSIEQ
+448 VTWSSNNDTAVSIEQ

-510 NGVYLIYNK
+510 NGVYLIYNRQ
-519 TGFSNCFWNIQ
+519 GFSNCFYDIQ

-543 GDETVHASDVFVF
+543 GDKTEHAGEVF

-561 GNGHIIREYKVDYSP
+561 GNGHIIREYKVDHRASVH
-576 SGSYGFVSVLGGTIM
+576 YGFVSVLGGTIM
-591 NVVFDTPVIR
+591 NVTFDTPVIR
-601 LLGITHRETYTG
+601 SLGITHRETYTG
-613 VVAGKNN
+613 VVAGENN

-635 QQVYADLFASAGLI
+635 QQVFADLFANAGLI
-649 TGQSTGLIDNCTVDT
+649 TGQSTGVIDNCTVDT

-674 KTVLGGITG
+674 KTVLGGIAG

-691 SAANNINLTNPAKS
+691 SAANNINLTNPTKS
-705 VDYITA
+705 GDYIIA
-711 TGGIAGVFSSGSYV
+711 TGGIAGVLSSGSSV
-725 KGSYAAGQITA
+725 KGSYATGQITA
-736 DDYAGGIAGVV
+736 QDYAGGIAGVV
-747 EQGAADVSASIFV
+747 EQGAADVSASIFIGV
-760 GLINPTGANTNTGL
+760 VNSTGSNKGL

-793 PAESTPKIKS
+793 PAESNSKIKS

-812 GQLEDSLAEAAR
+812 GQAEESLAEALQN
-824 DMNKLLN
+824 MNNLLK
-831 KDADIHYLFKAGE
+831 KDADIQYIFKAGD
-844 NEYEDIELMPKL
+844 NAYEDIELMPKL

>member
-32 SSSSSGGSSGG
+32 
-43 GDTPPAVITSISIIN
+43 
-58 APEYLHYGE
+58 
-67 EYQLMTDRPELNIMW
+67 
-82 DTSNQDL
+82 
-89 LEIDNNGLIRA
+89 
-100 KDVAE
+100 
-105 GMVEITASYG
+105 
-115 DIKDVV
+115 
-121 SIYVKAPETPY
+121 YVKAPDAPF

-170 VMWEVSD
+170 VMWWVSD
-177 ISLATIDENG
+177 TSLATIDENG

-205 AGKQTDSVEI
+205 AGNQTDSVEV
-215 TINSQEQVIPVQ
+215 TINAHDTVIPVQ
-227 EVKITGS
+227 EIKITGS
-234 AEIMRGQEPVQFV
+234 AEIFIGHEPVQFV

-260 TWTSNDEWV
+260 TWKSSDEWV

-300 SASYKVTVKEV
+300 SASYEVTVKEV

-369 GRVENGNQTG
+369 GRVEKGNQTG
-379 PVTIT
+379 SVTIT

-422 GYDEI
+422 GYDEM

-510 NGVYLIYNK
+510 NGVYLIYNRQ
-519 TGFSNCFWNIQ
+519 GFSNCFWDIQ

-543 GDETVHASDVFVF
+543 GVETKHAGEIFE
-556 DGTFD
+556 GTFD
-561 GNGHIIREYKVDYSP
+561 GNGHIIREYTVLKVDDSP
-576 SGSYGFVSVLGGTIM
+576 SGSYGFVSILGGTIM
-591 NVVFDTPVIR
+591 NVTFDTPILSLR
-601 LLGITHRETYTG
+601 NITHRETYTG
-613 VVAGKNN
+613 VVAGENN

-625 VSINNAAVEL
+625 VSINNATVEL
-635 QQVYADLFASAGLI
+635 QQVFADLFASAGMI

-691 SAANNINLTNPAKS
+691 SAANNINLTNPAKA

>member
-32 SSSSSGGSSGG
+32 SSSGG
-43 GDTPPAVITSISIIN
+43 GNTPPAVITSISIIN
-58 APEYLHYGE
+58 APEYLDYGE

-121 SIYVKAPETPY
+121 SIYVKAPETSF
-132 IPVSSINIGVEELKF
+132 IPVSSINIGVEGLKF

-170 VMWEVSD
+170 VIWEVSD
-177 ISLATIDENG
+177 TSLATIDENG

-205 AGKQTDSVEI
+205 AGKHTATKNI
-215 TINSQEQVIPVQ
+215 TILSHANVIPVQ
-227 EVKITGS
+227 EVKITGVKEIAIGNS
-234 AEIMRGQEPVQFV
+234 ALFK
-247 AEVIP
+247 AEVVP
-252 SDATFNKV
+252 SDATFNRV
-260 TWTSNDEWV
+260 TWKSSDEWV

-281 DKPGAYPGTAV
+281 DKPGAYPGTAE

-300 SASYKVTVKEV
+300 SASYEVTVKEV

-379 PVTIT
+379 SVTIT

-422 GYDEI
+422 GYDEM

-448 VTWSSNNDKAVSIEQ
+448 VTWSSNNDTAVSIAQ
-463 DIITGDAVITALAEA
+463 DSITGDAIITALAEA

-501 VLHGYEQDE
+501 VLHGYEQDK
-510 NGVYLIYNK
+510 NGVYLIYNRQ
-519 TGFSNCFWNIQ
+519 GFSNCFYDIE

-543 GDETVHASDVFVF
+543 GDETEHTGEIF

-576 SGSYGFVSVLGGTIM
+576 SGRYGFVSVLGGTIM
-591 NVVFDTPVIR
+591 NVTFDTPVIR

-613 VVAGKNN
+613 VVAGENN

-635 QQVYADLFASAGLI
+635 QQVFADLFANAGLI
-649 TGQSTGLIDNCTVDT
+649 TGQSTGVIDNCTVDT

-674 KTVLGGITG
+674 KTVLGGIAG

-705 VDYITA
+705 GDYIIA
-711 TGGIAGVFSSGSYV
+711 TGGIAGVLSSGSYV

-747 EQGAADVSASIFV
+747 EQGAADVSASIFIGV
-760 GLINPTGANTNTGL
+760 VNSTGSNTGL

-844 NEYEDIELMPKL
+844 NEYEDIKLMPKL

>member
-1 MSAKKIQLKFF
+1 MFSKKIQLKHF
-12 LIFVLSIMLCLFLS
+12 LVFVLSLVFSIFVYGCS
-26 SCSGSS
+26 GSGSS
-32 SSSSSGGSSGG
+32 SSGG
-43 GDTPPAVITSISIIN
+43 GNTPPAVITSISIIN
-58 APEYLHYGE
+58 APEYLDYGE

-82 DTSNQDL
+82 DTSNQDM

-156 LTSEVLPENATNKT
+156 MTAEVLPENATNKT
-170 VMWEVSD
+170 VIWEVSD
-177 ISLATIDENG
+177 KSLATIDENG

-205 AGKQTDSVEI
+205 AGNQTDSVEI
-215 TINSQEQVIPVQ
+215 TINSRDQVIPVQ
-227 EVKITGS
+227 EIKITGS

-260 TWTSNDEWV
+260 TWTSSDELV

-281 DKPGAYPGTAV
+281 DKPGAYSGTAV

-359 NMEVALVDAN
+359 DMEVALVDAN

-379 PVTIT
+379 SVTIT

-411 TEIPVSEIKIK
+411 TEILVSEIKIK

-448 VTWSSNNDKAVSIEQ
+448 VTWSSNNTAVSIEQ
-463 DIITGDAVITALAEA
+463 DSITGDAIITALAEA

-501 VLHGYEQDE
+501 VLLGYEHDE
-510 NGVYLIYNK
+510 KNGVYLIYNRQ
-519 TGFSNCFWNIQ
+519 GFSNCFYDIE

-543 GDETVHASDVFVF
+543 GDETEHAGEIF

-561 GNGHIIREYKVDYSP
+561 GNGHIIREYKVDHRASVH
-576 SGSYGFVSVLGGTIM
+576 YGFVSVLGGTIM
-591 NVVFDTPVIR
+591 NVTFDTPVIR
-601 LLGITHRETYTG
+601 SLGITHRETYTG
-613 VVAGKNN
+613 VVAGENN

-635 QQVYADLFASAGLI
+635 QQVYPDLSANAGLI
-649 TGQSTGLIDNCTVDT
+649 TGQSTGVIDNCTVDT

-674 KTVLGGITG
+674 KTVLGGIAG

-691 SAANNINLTNPAKS
+691 SAANNINLTNLPKS
-705 VDYITA
+705 VDYTTA
-711 TGGIAGVFSSGSYV
+711 TGGIGGIAGVFSSGSYV

-747 EQGAADVSASIFV
+747 EQGAADVSASIFIGV
-760 GLINPTGANTNTGL
+760 VNSTGSNTGL

-812 GQLEDSLAEAAR
+812 GQINDSLAEAAR

-831 KDADIHYLFKAGE
+831 KDANIHYLFKAGE